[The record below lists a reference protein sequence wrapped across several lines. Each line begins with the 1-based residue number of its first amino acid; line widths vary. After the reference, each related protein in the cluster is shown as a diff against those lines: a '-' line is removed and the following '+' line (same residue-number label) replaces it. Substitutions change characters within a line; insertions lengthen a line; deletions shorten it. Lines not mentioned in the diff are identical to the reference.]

1 MGPTS
6 SEGTTVPQERS
17 LRQTLRLAQA
27 ERRMFH
33 VKQRRMDYHLHT
45 FHSMDGR
52 QTVDDLCRTMLE
64 RGVEEIC
71 LTEHIEPGHP
81 DRSLDIPPVWPIYM
95 EEIRQAREKYPS
107 LTIRAGVEIGDNPV
121 LRDQIKADLD
131 ALPLDFRL
139 LSLHLVNGVDPYESD
154 EYFAG
159 KTRNQ
164 AYREYAEAKAES
176 ILDWTDF
183 DSVAHIGYA
192 AKFSVFTG
200 AVRALV
206 YEDAPDVFDA
216 ILKHIID
223 LGKCL
228 EVNTSGFAST
238 GDTFAHSTIICRYIE
253 LGGENFT
260 FGSDSHDVSRNYD
273 GIERAK
279 DMVRDL
285 GGKYQASFD
294 QRKMTLWRI

>member
-1 MGPTS
+1 M
-6 SEGTTVPQERS
+6 
-17 LRQTLRLAQA
+17 
-27 ERRMFH
+27 
-33 VKQRRMDYHLHT
+33 KQRRMDYHLHT
-45 FHSMDGR
+45 RHSMDGR
-52 QTVDDLCRTMLE
+52 QSMDELCRTMAAQ
-64 RGVEEIC
+64 GVEEIC

-81 DRSLDIPPVWPIYM
+81 DPNSDRPPDWPIYM
-95 EEIRQAREKYPS
+95 EEIRQMRAKYPQ
-107 LTIRAGVEIGDNPV
+107 LTLRAGVEIGDNPAI
-121 LRDQIKADLD
+121 RGQIMADLD

-139 LSLHLVNGVDPYESD
+139 LSLHLVNGVDPYFKEQ
-154 EYFAG
+154 YFTG
-159 KTRNQ
+159 KTRAQ

-176 ILDWTDF
+176 ILAWKDF

-200 AVRALV
+200 PEQALV
-206 YEDAPDVFDA
+206 YEDAPDAFDA
-216 ILKHIID
+216 ILRHIIG

-238 GDTFAHSTIICRYIE
+238 GDTFAHSSIIRRYIE

-260 FGSDSHDVSRNYD
+260 FGSDSHTVERNYD

-279 DMVRDL
+279 DMVRSL
-285 GGKYQASFD
+285 GGRYQASFD

>member
-1 MGPTS
+1 
-6 SEGTTVPQERS
+6 
-17 LRQTLRLAQA
+17 
-27 ERRMFH
+27 MFH

-52 QTVDDLCRTMLE
+52 QSVDELCRTMVE
-64 RGVEEIC
+64 KGVEEIC

-81 DRSLDIPPVWPIYM
+81 DRSLDIPPNWPVYM
-95 EEIRQAREKYPS
+95 EEIRQMREKYPM
-107 LTIRAGVEIGDNPV
+107 LTIRAGVEIGDNPAC
-121 LRDQIKADLD
+121 RDQIKADMQTLG
-131 ALPLDFRL
+131 LDFQL
-139 LSLHLVNGVDPYESD
+139 LSLHLVNGIDPYESD
-154 EYFAG
+154 RYFEG
-159 KTRNQ
+159 KTRDQ

-176 ILDWTDF
+176 ILAWEDF

-192 AKFSVFTG
+192 SKFSIYTG
-200 AVRALV
+200 PERALV
-206 YEDAPDVFDA
+206 YADAPDVFDE
-216 ILKHIID
+216 ILRHIVR

-228 EVNTSGFAST
+228 EVNTSGFATT
-238 GDTFAHSTIICRYIE
+238 GDTFAHSSIIKRYIE

-260 FGSDSHDVSRNYD
+260 FGSDSHAVDRNYD

-279 DMVRDL
+279 DMVRAL

>member
-1 MGPTS
+1 M
-6 SEGTTVPQERS
+6 
-17 LRQTLRLAQA
+17 
-27 ERRMFH
+27 
-33 VKQRRMDYHLHT
+33 KQRRMDYHLHT

-52 QTVDDLCRTMLE
+52 QSVDDLCRRMAEL
-64 RGVEEIC
+64 GVEEIC

-81 DRSLDIPPVWPIYM
+81 DPNADIPPNWPVYM
-95 EEIRQAREKYPS
+95 EEIRQAREKYPA
-107 LTIRAGVEIGDNPV
+107 LTIRAGVEIGDNTPI
-121 LRDQIKADLD
+121 RDRIKANMD

-139 LSLHLVNGVDPYESD
+139 LSLHLVNGIDPYYRQQ
-154 EYFAG
+154 YFAG
-159 KTRNQ
+159 KTRAQ

-176 ILDWTDF
+176 ILAWRDF

-192 AKFSVFTG
+192 AKFSAFTG
-200 AVRALV
+200 PEQALV
-206 YEDAPDVFDA
+206 YADAPDVFDA
-216 ILKHIID
+216 ILKHIIS

-238 GDTFAHSTIICRYIE
+238 GDTFAHSSIIRRYIE

-260 FGSDSHDVSRNYD
+260 FGSDSHAVDRDYD

-279 DMVRDL
+279 DMVRAM

-294 QRKMTLWRI
+294 QRRMTLWRI

>member
-1 MGPTS
+1 M
-6 SEGTTVPQERS
+6 
-17 LRQTLRLAQA
+17 
-27 ERRMFH
+27 
-33 VKQRRMDYHLHT
+33 KQRRMDYHLHT

-52 QTVDDLCRTMLE
+52 QSMDDLCRTMVE

-81 DRSLDIPPVWPIYM
+81 DHKADIPPDWPIYM
-95 EEIRQAREKYPS
+95 EEIRQMRQKYPM
-107 LTIRAGVEIGDNPV
+107 LTIRAGVEIGDNPAI
-121 LRDQIKADLD
+121 RDQIKADLD

-139 LSLHLVNGVDPYESD
+139 LSLHLVNGIDPWMSD
-154 EYFAG
+154 LYFAG

-176 ILDWTDF
+176 ILSWTDF

-192 AKFSVFTG
+192 AKFSVYTG
-200 AVRALV
+200 PEQPL
-206 YEDAPDVFDA
+206 YYHDAPDVFDA
-216 ILKHIID
+216 ILRHIID

-238 GDTFAHSTIICRYIE
+238 GDTFVHSSIIRRYIE
-253 LGGENFT
+253 LGVEHFT
-260 FGSDSHDVSRNYD
+260 FGSDSHATDRNYD

-279 DMVRDL
+279 EMVRTL

-294 QRKMTLWRI
+294 QRRMTLWRI